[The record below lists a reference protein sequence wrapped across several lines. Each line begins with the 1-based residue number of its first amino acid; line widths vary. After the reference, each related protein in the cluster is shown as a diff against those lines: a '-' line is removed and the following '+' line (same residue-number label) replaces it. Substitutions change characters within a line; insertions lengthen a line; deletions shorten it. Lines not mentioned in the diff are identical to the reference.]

1 MKKIIKLSL
10 LYSQFIFIL
19 LLPIWI
25 ELTQYLHPLVIVI
38 VWFCFSSFGLFVVC
52 WVKNETIL
60 IPKRT
65 LHVIMFLYS
74 SGLLI
79 LLFFRPQDQS
89 YESISLIPF
98 ETIRLYLSG
107 HVGYLIAV
115 YNLGANIGLF
125 LPFGVYYRY
134 LKKKPTF
141 LEIILITICSIS
153 TIESLQ
159 YITKRGSL
167 DIDDLILNVIGVSL
181 GYFIYPF
188 FQKVMVINK

>member
-1 MKKIIKLSL
+1 M
-10 LYSQFIFIL
+10 
-19 LLPIWI
+19 I

-38 VWFCFSSFGLFVVC
+38 VWFCFSSFVLFVVC

-65 LHVIMFLYS
+65 LNVIAFLYS
-74 SGLLI
+74 IGLLI

-98 ETIRLYLSG
+98 ETIRFYLSG

-134 LKKKPTF
+134 IKKKPTF

-153 TIESLQ
+153 TIEALQ